1 MIRLP
6 KIPCSKLVANFVIA
20 AGALIAHFGAHADDG
35 MYDLAAPGH
44 WRLAVSPY
52 SYHFHYSEEHRY
64 VWAIGA
70 ERQADSGWLWG
81 GSYFSNSFGQPS
93 GYVYIGKRYPGLFNT
108 PQLFAQWSAGL
119 LYGYKGQFQHKVPLN
134 YRGYSPGALFSLG
147 WAFNKETAAQV
158 NLLGNS
164 GLMLQFSYD
173 FH

>member
-6 KIPCSKLVANFVIA
+6 KLPCVKLLTPCFIA
-20 AGALIAHFGAHADDG
+20 VSLLASPIGARADG
-35 MYDLAAPGH
+35 MFDLAAPGH

-64 VWAIGA
+64 VWAIGG
-70 ERQADSGWLWG
+70 ERQADNGWLWG

-93 GYVYIGKRYPGLFNT
+93 GYVYLGKRYPGLLDQ

-134 YRGYSPGALFSLG
+134 YRGYSPGLLLSLG
-147 WAFNKETAAQV
+147 WAFNQEMAVQA
-158 NLLGNS
+158 NMLGNS
-164 GLMLQFSYD
+164 GVMLQFSYD